1 MKRIA
6 ALAAGLLAAAAP
18 TLPASGFG
26 DGEVRAVSVLPAA
39 GKVSVVIDLRG
50 AVQVTDFTLTNPSRL
65 VLDLQGAR
73 LTGPSVLYDGQTRG
87 GVKNVRY
94 AQFKPDVVRVVIELD
109 AAKGYKIDQ
118 ATGSVTVSFG
128 ADQTAFAA
136 WSSQYNA
143 TPAPAAQPPVESS
156 APASSQ
162 AAPQPAAEVTTPVS
176 SNPAAVDRYLALH
189 AREAAQS
196 QAPRITVQWDKAD
209 IADVA
214 AGFAAFSGRTIVVG
228 KDVKG
233 TISAQIKN
241 QPWDLAF
248 QAILESQALAWQP
261 LPGGIINVVNK
272 ADLARAD
279 STVPTETRLVRIN
292 YAKSTALQGAV
303 ASIVSKRGAV
313 VADTTTNALV
323 ITDIQSRIE
332 QDVAFV
338 QALDVR
344 TPQVSIQAK
353 LIFVDRTDVEDMGVK
368 YDLGTGSGCL
378 ITGAHPCQFFNT
390 LVQRADPSTLKPIDT
405 NGDGI
410 PDAVV
415 ATGTLPA
422 SQTVVDLGGNALS
435 ALGNAGQE
443 VINPALS
450 LIFSTAVGNFNL
462 TSFVQAL
469 QTVELA
475 DLQAEPSVTTSDNHT
490 AEVLVG
496 DLVPL
501 RTIDAGSIGGG
512 TGSTV
517 PRATVS
523 FRQTGIDLK
532 VTPHVTANR
541 QILMEVHAENSSV
554 KTAPVDIGF
563 TFQTQQ
569 ADNQI
574 LVNDGETAVIG
585 GLTVTNVTVSKSGIP
600 FLVDLPILG
609 KLFGFTSQQEER
621 RDLLILITPHIID
634 DLATT
639 SAGN

>member
-1 MKRIA
+1 MNRIA
-6 ALAAGLLAAAAP
+6 ALAAGLLIAAAP
-18 TLPASGFG
+18 ILPASAVG
-26 DGEVRAVSVLPAA
+26 DGEVRTVSVLPAA

-50 AVQVTDFTLTNPSRL
+50 AIQVQDFTLTNPSRL

-73 LTGPSVLYDGQTRG
+73 LTGPTVLYDGQNRG
-87 GVKNVRY
+87 GVKNLRY
-94 AQFKPDVVRVVIELD
+94 AQYKPDVVRVVIELD
-109 AAKGYKIDQ
+109 AAKDYKINQ
-118 ATGSVTVSFG
+118 GAGSVTVSFG
-128 ADQTAFAA
+128 SDRTAFDA
-136 WSSQYNA
+136 WSSQYAA
-143 TPAPAAQPPVESS
+143 TPVPAVQPPVASTS
-156 APASSQ
+156 QPASE
-162 AAPQPAAEVTTPVS
+162 PAAEVTTPVS
-176 SNPAAVDRYLALH
+176 TNPSAVDRFLAAH
-189 AREAAQS
+189 RAEAAQS

-209 IADVA
+209 IADVS

-228 KDVKG
+228 KGITG
-233 TISAQIKN
+233 TVSAQIKN

-248 QAILESQALAWQP
+248 QAILESQNLAWQP

-313 VADTTTNALV
+313 VADTTTNSLV

-390 LVQRADPSTLKPIDT
+390 LVQRPDPATLKPIDT

-410 PDAVV
+410 NDAVV
-415 ATGTLPA
+415 AGGNLDP
-422 SQTVVDLGGNALS
+422 SNTVVDLGGNAIS
-435 ALGNAGQE
+435 AIGNAGQE
-443 VINPALS
+443 VINPALQ

-469 QTVELA
+469 QTVALA

-501 RTIDAGSIGGG
+501 RTIDVSSASAGGNA
-512 TGSTV
+512 V

-634 DLATT
+634 DLAST